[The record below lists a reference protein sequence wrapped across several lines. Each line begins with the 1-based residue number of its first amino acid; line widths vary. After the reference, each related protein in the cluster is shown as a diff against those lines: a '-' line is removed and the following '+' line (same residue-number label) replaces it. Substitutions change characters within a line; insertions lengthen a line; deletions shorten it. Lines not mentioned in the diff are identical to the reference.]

1 MMSWLQQL
9 ARRVA
14 SAITPES
21 NEGPRDP
28 YSNVRQPLVHRP
40 SGRNA
45 AVALEEPDE
54 DQNLTLVGRR

>member
-9 ARRVA
+9 VRRVA

-21 NEGPRDP
+21 NHGPRDP
-28 YSNVRQPLVHRP
+28 YSYVRQPIVHRP

-54 DQNLTLVGRR
+54 DQNLTLVGRH